1 MKRLRQLR
9 LWGQAACVVW
19 ICGSVQVHAAPA
31 RATPAQPSPDAAAAA
46 GTTEQQRMA
55 GELSKAGRTHYREG
69 RYGEAVAAFERALDL
84 YPNPTLLFNLAQA
97 HRHNGSAENAIFFFK
112 RYLVM
117 VPRAPD
123 RADVEMRIHYL
134 EQTSKTGAPG
144 APGAA
149 ANSGASANNG
159 PTASGAAVGASAGVP
174 VATAPVGGPSAPPSL
189 PPASASD
196 SAGRSSAVVPPAA
209 PVASAAPSV
218 AARPQLPRPDLPTA
232 EADRLQEFE
241 PESLVTEDAD
251 PAPPTAHA
259 GMRLLG
265 QLGLAHPQFGGAHG
279 EANSNLFAFAGM
291 FSVSHSVPL
300 EFGSVDFGLATSY
313 SPIAYYNANRVS
325 VLTHLI
331 GGFVT
336 GGLHFS
342 FGDRFSIGPALALGV
357 VWWSGLGDGNF
368 FTGSAQATDG
378 AAAMP
383 SVRLGLPL
391 LWRVGSSFLI
401 GVEPAWAFSKTTNV
415 DLSTKTPDLRWFS
428 LSALLGLAL

>member
-1 MKRLRQLR
+1 LR
-9 LWGQAACVVW
+9 LWGQKACAVW
-19 ICGSVQVHAAPA
+19 VCGSAQVHAAPA
-31 RATPAQPSPDAAAAA
+31 RATPAQPSPDAGAAA
-46 GTTEQQRMA
+46 GPTEQQRMA
-55 GELSKAGRTHYREG
+55 GELSKAGRTHYKEG
-69 RYGEAVAAFERALDL
+69 RYAEAVAAFERALDL

-134 EQTSKTGAPG
+134 EQTSKTGTPG
-144 APGAA
+144 
-149 ANSGASANNG
+149 
-159 PTASGAAVGASAGVP
+159 ASGAAASSGAAAGPATGTVAAPVGVP
-174 VATAPVGGPSAPPSL
+174 VAAAAVGAGAGPSAPPAPPSL
-189 PPASASD
+189 APASTSD
-196 SAGRSSAVVPPAA
+196 FAGRSSAVVPPAA
-209 PVASAAPSV
+209 HVGSTAPSG
-218 AARPQLPRPDLPTA
+218 AARPQPPRTDFPTA
-232 EADRLQEFE
+232 ESDRLQEFE

-251 PAPPTAHA
+251 PAPPAAHP

-265 QLGLAHPQFGGAHG
+265 QLGLAHPQFGGTHPG
-279 EANSNLFAFAGM
+279 GDLYAFAGM
-291 FSVSHSVPL
+291 LSVSYSVPV

-313 SPIAYYNANRVS
+313 SPIAYRNTRQVS

-342 FGDRFSIGPALALGV
+342 IGERFSIGPALALGV
-357 VWWSGLGDGNF
+357 VWWSGLGEGNF

-391 LWRVGSSFLI
+391 LWRVGSAFLF

-415 DLSTKTPDLRWFS
+415 DLSAKTPDLRWFS
-428 LSALLGLAL
+428 LSALLGFAL